1 MWLSCSKFLLLWSCI
16 NIPVL
21 SLAMGTSIHP
31 VCGLLVESR
40 STEDIF
46 CKSFTGRFR
55 QVNVLHCC
63 PFLPCAGSDVP
74 AVTWVF
80 WSETLK
86 RLAPN
91 LILWDFS
98 ECFCQQGGVCGRGL
112 KEGGIS
118 HFRGSKLWAWFGCIT
133 ATPHP
138 KQGPDCLFSPAAAVL
153 AQVFAA
159 LSVLVPGL
167 HIWQLMMWLCL
178 NVCQPKLI
186 ISWASNA
193 SLLLKGEGPASLFSL
208 LLPVWYTPFP
218 LAALSFVDPPVSLFT
233 VC

>member
-1 MWLSCSKFLLLWSCI
+1 
-16 NIPVL
+16 
-21 SLAMGTSIHP
+21 MGTSIHP

-86 RLAPN
+86 RLVPN

-98 ECFCQQGGVCGRGL
+98 ECFCQQGGVCGRGQN
-112 KEGGIS
+112 EGGIS

-218 LAALSFVDPPVSLFT
+218 LAALSFVEPPVSLFT